1 MAEIAQRVP
10 TVLGFRIRSRSGRR
24 LLRHRGALFGGF
36 LVAFFVVLALA
47 APLFATHDPMATDW
61 GAVRKAPSWAHLM
74 GTDEIGRDVYS
85 RFVWGARTSLM
96 AGVVSVVFALAVG
109 VPFGVLAGYVG
120 GWTDVAISRCT
131 EALLSCPF
139 LILAIAFAAFLGPSL
154 TNAMI
159 AIGLSAAP
167 IFVRLARAQTLS
179 VKAEEYVYGARAVGL
194 THPRI
199 VLRYIVPNIFPPLLV
214 QATLTIATAIIAEAS
229 LSFLGLG
236 QQPPDPSWG
245 SMLSI
250 AKNFMTHAPWMSIW
264 PGVGIFLVVFGFNLF
279 GDGLRD
285 ALDPRGD

>member
-1 MAEIAQRVP
+1 MAEVLQPVP
-10 TVLGFRIRSRSGRR
+10 SVFGMRIRSRAGRR
-24 LLRHRGALFGGF
+24 LLRHRGALVGGF
-36 LVAFFVVLALA
+36 LIAFFVLLAVG
-47 APLFATHDPMATDW
+47 APLFASHNPMATDW
-61 GAVRKAPSWAHLM
+61 GAVRQAPSWAHIM

-85 RFVWGARTSLM
+85 RFVWGARTSLL
-96 AGVVSVVFALAVG
+96 AGIVSVVFALAVG

-120 GWTDVAISRCT
+120 GWTDAVISRCT

-179 VKAEEYVYGARAVGL
+179 VKAEDYVDGARAVGL
-194 THPRI
+194 GHPRI
-199 VLRYIVPNIFPPLLV
+199 LLRYILPNVFPPILV
-214 QATLTIATAIIAEAS
+214 QATLTIAAAIIAEAS

-236 QQPPDPSWG
+236 QQPPSPSWG
-245 SMLSI
+245 SMLSV

-264 PGVGIFLVVFGFNLF
+264 PGVGIFLVVFGFNLL